1 MADTE
6 LEEVVGLMGMNWED
20 VDELFQKAM
29 VTNLE
34 DLYEIGVSDNFE
46 HRQLL
51 GSEDCKM
58 YAEAILRIRGFVAYL
73 RNTLRIDMDPDEEAV
88 EAREWSNIRPLIR
101 LNGLRRLSPGSFMTY
116 PFSMH

>member
-58 YAEAILRIRGFVAYL
+58 YAEAILRIRGLSLTSATPYGL
-73 RNTLRIDMDPDEEAV
+73 TWMPMRRQSKLG
-88 EAREWSNIRPLIR
+88 
-101 LNGLRRLSPGSFMTY
+101 NGLTFDFDPPQRP
-116 PFSMH
+116 